1 MSRCSHS
8 TGISPQQTCKRTRG
22 KRWKGGSL
30 VSKLPGDRNEKKRGQ
45 KVSDVWMLTAL
56 DTTRRFSV
64 IKRLCLDDGIEDFR
78 DGTVPTDG
86 EIENVIKA
94 TGY

>member
-1 MSRCSHS
+1 
-8 TGISPQQTCKRTRG
+8 
-22 KRWKGGSL
+22 
-30 VSKLPGDRNEKKRGQ
+30 
-45 KVSDVWMLTAL
+45 MLTAL